1 MMYEA
6 FAQVYDALMDD
17 VDYPAWAAHY
27 LALMGANG
35 VWPVTMAECACGT
48 GSLTV
53 EFAARGVAVTGLD
66 RSADM
71 LRVAAEK
78 ARARGLSIPFVRQDM
93 RALLLHRPVDAVLV
107 ACDGVNY
114 LCTPGGLGAFF
125 AAAYAALK
133 PGGGLFFDVSTP
145 HKLSCVLGG
154 AFFGGNRADAS
165 YLWQNRYDPAK
176 ALLEMEL
183 TGFVREADGRY
194 RRFDEIHVQRAHA
207 AQELERGLLE
217 AGFDRVHVYGEHT
230 LKPPTPKDQ
239 RWHVAAI
246 KG

>member
-1 MMYEA
+1 MYQE
-6 FAQVYDALMDD
+6 FARVYDALMDD

-27 LALMGANG
+27 LALLREHGVRPGAL
-35 VWPVTMAECACGT
+35 AECACGT
-48 GSLTV
+48 GGLTV
-53 EFAARGVAVTGLD
+53 EFAARGVAVTGID

-71 LRVAAEK
+71 LRAAADK

-93 RALLLHRPVDAVLV
+93 RALALHRPVDAVL
-107 ACDGVNY
+107 ATCDGVNY
-114 LCTPGGLGAFF
+114 LCAPGALGAFF

-145 HKLSCVLGG
+145 HKLARVLAG
-154 AFFGGNRADAS
+154 AFFGGNRADVS

-194 RRFDEIHVQRAHA
+194 RRFDELHVQRAYA
-207 AQELERGLLE
+207 AREFESALAE
-217 AGFDRVHVYGEHT
+217 AGFGRVRVYGGHT
-230 LKPPTPKDQ
+230 LEPPEPEDQ
-239 RWHVAAI
+239 RWHVAAV
-246 KG
+246 KQ